1 MCNLGISYNRLHL
14 FNKAITACNKAMD
27 LDWDHVNTWDQIAIA
42 YKGMGDF
49 RRAKEA
55 QKSFKKKENKMKKIL
70 KKEKA
75 QW

>member
-1 MCNLGISYNRLHL
+1 
-14 FNKAITACNKAMD
+14 MD